1 SRLADPNTLH
11 HTPIGVF
18 RSTHRPVYDTQM
30 TDQLDHAIEQH
41 GKGDLTTLL
50 TGNDTWTVTP

>member
-1 SRLADPNTLH
+1 
-11 HTPIGVF
+11 